1 MSGNPKSILKNPT
14 FKSTPK
20 TPTVSPFTRA
30 QQFEL
35 GLRRAKEDLDEKLF
49 EKMNP
54 YHSDKEIKRLEKERD
69 AREVE
74 QQKEDEANT
83 LSRRD
88 NKLDPD
94 QAGYYSD
101 SQDEDVAFEKSEQK
115 GDLTPERIARN
126 AARKSALETFYKST
140 FAPPSQ
146 NADFSSQRQPSANQ
160 LQPSANQ
167 RQPSASQR
175 QPPSV
180 YYAPDAR
187 PPPLKNW
194 RDELPENLYF
204 RPDSEELAAKDLL
217 AAQRQLT
224 AFLEADPRDDED
236 EDDKL
241 AKLQAD
247 IDFVTK
253 RQTIL
258 RELRKGGRKT
268 KKRSK
273 SLFTGPEGNPRFSK
287 RSLLKKASKIL
298 FPFSKRERRKATGKK
313 TKKRNKKLLSRKT
326 AHNKKS

>member
-1 MSGNPKSILKNPT
+1 MSEKPKSILK
-14 FKSTPK
+14 KSTIKATPK

-30 QQFEL
+30 QQFKL
-35 GLRRAKEDLDEKLF
+35 GLLRAKEDLDEKLF

-54 YHSDKEIKRLEKERD
+54 YHSDEKIKHLEKERD
-69 AREVE
+69 ARELE
-74 QQKEDEANT
+74 QQQEDEANT

-101 SQDEDVAFEKSEQK
+101 SQDDE
-115 GDLTPERIARN
+115 DLTPERIARN

-160 LQPSANQ
+160 QLPL
-167 RQPSASQR
+167 ASQR

-187 PPPLKNW
+187 PPPLNNW

-236 EDDKL
+236 EDDKV

-268 KKRSK
+268 KKR
-273 SLFTGPEGNPRFSK
+273 
-287 RSLLKKASKIL
+287 
-298 FPFSKRERRKATGKK
+298 ERRKATGKK
-313 TKKRNKKLLSRKT
+313 TKKRNKKLVSRKT
-326 AHNKKS
+326 ARNKTRG

>member
-1 MSGNPKSILKNPT
+1 MSEKPKSILK
-14 FKSTPK
+14 KSTIKATPK

-30 QQFEL
+30 QQFKL
-35 GLRRAKEDLDEKLF
+35 GLLRAKEDLDEKLF

-54 YHSDKEIKRLEKERD
+54 YHSDEKIKHLEKERD
-69 AREVE
+69 ARELE
-74 QQKEDEANT
+74 QQQEDEANT

-115 GDLTPERIARN
+115 GDLTPERLARN

-146 NADFSSQRQPSANQ
+146 NADFSSQRQPSAR
-160 LQPSANQ
+160 LGLTPV
-167 RQPSASQR
+167 
-175 QPPSV
+175 PSV

-194 RDELPENLYF
+194 RDELRENLYF

-236 EDDKL
+236 NADDEDKL

-268 KKRSK
+268 KKR
-273 SLFTGPEGNPRFSK
+273 G
-287 RSLLKKASKIL
+287 
-298 FPFSKRERRKATGKK
+298 RRKATGKK
-313 TKKRNKKLLSRKT
+313 TKKRNKKLVSRKT
-326 AHNKKS
+326 ARNKTRG

>member
-1 MSGNPKSILKNPT
+1 MSGKPKSILKNPT
-14 FKSTPK
+14 EKKAPTVAFFKSEQNFVPFFQK
-20 TPTVSPFTRA
+20 GVSPFTRA

-54 YHSDKEIKRLEKERD
+54 YHSDEKIKRLEKERD
-69 AREVE
+69 ARELE
-74 QQKEDEANT
+74 QQQEYEANT

-101 SQDEDVAFEKSEQK
+101 SQDEE
-115 GDLTPERIARN
+115 DLTPERIARN

-146 NADFSSQRQPSANQ
+146 NADFSSQRQPSASQRQHSANQ
-160 LQPSANQ
+160 RQPSANQ
-167 RQPSASQR
+167 RQPSANQQ

-236 EDDKL
+236 EDDKV

-273 SLFTGPEGNPRFSK
+273 SLFTGINPRFSK
-287 RSLLKKASKIL
+287 M
-298 FPFSKRERRKATGKK
+298 ERRKATGKK
-313 TKKRNKKLLSRKT
+313 TKKRNKKLVSRKT
-326 AHNKKS
+326 ARNKKS

>member
-1 MSGNPKSILKNPT
+1 MSGKPKSILKNPT
-14 FKSTPK
+14 EKKAPTVAFFKSEQNFVPFFQK
-20 TPTVSPFTRA
+20 GVSPFTRA

-54 YHSDKEIKRLEKERD
+54 YHSDEKIKRLEKERD
-69 AREVE
+69 ARELE
-74 QQKEDEANT
+74 QQQEYEANT

-101 SQDEDVAFEKSEQK
+101 SQDEE
-115 GDLTPERIARN
+115 DLTPERIARN

-146 NADFSSQRQPSANQ
+146 NADFSSQRQPSAN
-160 LQPSANQ
+160 
-167 RQPSASQR
+167 QR

-236 EDDKL
+236 EDDKV

-273 SLFTGPEGNPRFSK
+273 SLFTGINPRFSK
-287 RSLLKKASKIL
+287 M
-298 FPFSKRERRKATGKK
+298 ERRKATGKK
-313 TKKRNKKLLSRKT
+313 TKKRNKKLVSRKT
-326 AHNKKS
+326 ARNKKS